1 MADLMLVMT
10 IIGAVVAV
18 TVVLVLVMIMFGLR
32 Y

>member
-18 TVVLVLVMIMFGLR
+18 TVVLVLVMIMFGMR